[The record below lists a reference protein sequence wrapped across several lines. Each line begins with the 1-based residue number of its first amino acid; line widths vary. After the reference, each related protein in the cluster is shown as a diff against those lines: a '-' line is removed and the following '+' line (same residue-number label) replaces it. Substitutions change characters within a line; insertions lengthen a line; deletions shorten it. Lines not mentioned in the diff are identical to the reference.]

1 MHCEERGVY
10 MYSLSQLESK
20 VARLSSCWQPHSGK
34 FKATV
39 REAQDVQV
47 TTKNCDE
54 TDSMSLK

>member
-1 MHCEERGVY
+1 

-20 VARLSSCWQPHSGK
+20 IAKLSSCWQPHSGK

-39 REAQDVQV
+39 REAQDVQGV
-47 TTKNCDE
+47 STKNCDE